1 MKDKE
6 YFESWLTDSIAQARA
21 LSREDDSN
29 HYVLAEVT
37 RWRASAEQLLVQL
50 LGKNN
55 PYYERFGEIIK
66 RNRGGYYEDVDS
78 CIGILEAVQSDLQS
92 GRLRSFRRMV
102 EAEVFADL
110 IGMAEHILDN
120 GYYGAAAALMG
131 GVLESGLRDIAQSRG
146 VALGASGDL
155 AGLNGRLA
163 QAGVYNAVRQKEVQ
177 YFIDIRNKA
186 AHGEF
191 DQFSVDDAKK
201 LTAGVRELLATYGP

>member
-1 MKDKE
+1 MNDRE
-6 YFESWLTDSIAQARA
+6 YFESWLSDSIAQARA
-21 LSREDDSN
+21 LSREDGSN

-55 PYYERFGEIIK
+55 PYYERFVEIIK

-78 CIGILEAVQSDLQS
+78 CVAIIEAVQGDLQG

-102 EAEVFADL
+102 EAEVFADF

-131 GVLESGLRDIAQSRG
+131 GALERGLRDIAQSRD
-146 VALGASGDL
+146 VRLGASGDL
-155 AGLNGRLA
+155 AGLNARLA
-163 QAGVYNAVRQKEVQ
+163 QAGAYNAVRQKEVQ

-186 AHGEF
+186 AHGHF
-191 DQFSVDDAKK
+191 DQFSRDDAKK
-201 LTAGVRELLATYGP
+201 LTEGVRELLATYGP